1 MNQKER
7 ILRKF
12 EVQGMLKKGAIHY
25 LQPTQGEFLNNIYLQ
40 FQKRKGK
47 SIDREFETIEQFHNL
62 PTFQNGSSTCH
73 KGSSPESQFKRC
85 VFWHTSA
92 QECKGERKVSLGR
105 EFVRIPMFVLSSR
118 ISSSSFYETT
128 KNPKGL
134 LRQID
139 IRIIIFLDDMFLL
152 SQKSSVIIQV
162 RETLVLLLQ
171 NISFVIN

>member
-1 MNQKER
+1 
-7 ILRKF
+7 
-12 EVQGMLKKGAIHY
+12 MLKKGAIHY

-40 FQKRKGK
+40 CQKRKGK
-47 SIDREFETIEQFHNL
+47 SIDSEFETIEQFHNL

-128 KNPKGL
+128 KNPK
-134 LRQID
+134 
-139 IRIIIFLDDMFLL
+139 
-152 SQKSSVIIQV
+152 SSVKAN
-162 RETLVLLLQ
+162 RYK
-171 NISFVIN
+171 NNDISRRYVSLESKIFSNYPGPGNFGFSIAKY